1 MAGAGAV
8 LEYNLVSYKRTW
20 RGTALSS
27 FVLPVLFVLGF
38 GLSVGSMVNTAS
50 LGGGSYL
57 SFIAPGMIA
66 TTGMQVALGEAM
78 YPVMAKF
85 EWIRT
90 YHAMTA
96 APLSVVDILVGDMV
110 FIVLRVVIAAAV
122 FLGVT
127 AAFGAVQSWWGLA
140 VMPASALLGVAVA
153 APVFAYTA
161 TRESGTNY
169 FAFLQRFV
177 VIPMTLFAGVYY
189 PVDQMPVVLR
199 PLAWASPLW
208 HGVELCRGATTGHG
222 NPWALAGH
230 TAYLLAWAVVGLWF
244 AVRLFRRRLSD

>member
-1 MAGAGAV
+1 MAGAAAV
-8 LEYNLVSYKRTW
+8 LEYNLVSYRRTW
-20 RGTALSS
+20 RGSALSS

-38 GLSVGSMVNTAS
+38 GLSVGSMVNTTA

-96 APLSVVDILVGDMV
+96 APLSVVDILIGDMV
-110 FIVLRVVIAAAV
+110 YIVLRVVIAAAV

-127 AAFGAVQSWWGLA
+127 AGFGAVHSWWAPA
-140 VMPASALLGVAVA
+140 VLPASALLALAVS
-153 APVFAYTA
+153 APIFAFTA

-189 PVDQMPVVLR
+189 PVDALPLVVR

-208 HGVELCRGATTGHG
+208 HGVELCRYATLGLPSALPVEAHVG
-222 NPWALAGH
+222 YLAIWAIIGYALA
-230 TAYLLAWAVVGLWF
+230 
-244 AVRLFRRRLSD
+244 RRRFEKRLGD